1 MGCRVGASKHVDPSK
16 AFKSAKSEGDG
27 ATRSLSSV
35 LTETNFFSDYDLEN
49 TDFAKTYLLDKLTE
63 KFISGEYDMEE
74 DEFFEE
80 EEFETVLREIVAGT
94 ILYDLKKK
102 GFVESYDDEI
112 TEELFFLTE
121 KGKKLLKKDK

>member
-1 MGCRVGASKHVDPSK
+1 MSKIYQPIIIERVA
-16 AFKSAKSEGDG
+16 EMIEI
-27 ATRSLSSV
+27 
-35 LTETNFFSDYDLEN
+35 LTETHFFSDYDLEN
-49 TDFAKTYLLDKLTE
+49 TEFAETYLLDKLTE
-63 KFISGEYDMEE
+63 KFISGKYDMEE

>member
-1 MGCRVGASKHVDPSK
+1 MSKIYQPIIIERVD
-16 AFKSAKSEGDG
+16 EMIEI
-27 ATRSLSSV
+27 
-35 LTETNFFSDYDLEN
+35 LTETNFFSDYDLES

-102 GFVESYDDEI
+102 GFIESYDDES
-112 TEELFFLTE
+112 TEERFFLTE

>member
-1 MGCRVGASKHVDPSK
+1 MSKIYQPIIIERVT
-16 AFKSAKSEGDG
+16 EMIEI
-27 ATRSLSSV
+27 
-35 LTETNFFSDYDLEN
+35 LTETHFFSDYDLEN
-49 TDFAKTYLLDKLTE
+49 TEFAETYLLDKLTE
-63 KFISGEYDMEE
+63 KFISGKYDMEE

>member
-1 MGCRVGASKHVDPSK
+1 MSKIYQPIIIERVD
-16 AFKSAKSEGDG
+16 EMIEI
-27 ATRSLSSV
+27 

-74 DEFFEE
+74 DEFFGE
-80 EEFETVLREIVAGT
+80 EEFETVLREIVAGS

-102 GFVESYDDEI
+102 GLVESYDDEI